1 MNYKY
6 STRRGT
12 PATPRGR
19 FGSSLVAAKKLLSVV
34 IPAFNEEDCV
44 EELGTRLAQ
53 TLDAEDAYDFEI
65 IIVENG
71 STDRT
76 WELLLELSEADE
88 RFRVIQLSRNF
99 GADGAITAGLH
110 SAKGDAVVIMM
121 ADLQEPPE
129 LISELLRKWEEGYEN
144 VYGKVLKRPDSSF
157 LRRINSKLFYAIAHR
172 LSGGSI
178 TADASDFRLVDRK
191 VVDAVLQLDESNR
204 FIRGL
209 FSWVGFKSVGDPFER
224 LPRFGGE
231 SKAGFRTVFR
241 LGVHGILAHSLIP
254 IRAIT
259 VLGIVSSLIAIIV
272 LGTLSIRFFTEGVP
286 FDGFGT
292 LVGLNLLGFALISM
306 SVGILGE
313 YVALSYQESK
323 KRPHFIVKQLVG
335 FSAES

>member
-1 MNYKY
+1 LNTVK
-6 STRRGT
+6 R
-12 PATPRGR
+12 
-19 FGSSLVAAKKLLSVV
+19 LVSVV

-44 EELGTRLAQ
+44 EELGERLAK
-53 TLDAEDAYDFEI
+53 TLNGEDAYRFEV

-76 WELLLELSEADE
+76 WELLVQLSEADN
-88 RFRVIQLSRNF
+88 RFKVIQLSRNF

-110 SAKGDAVVIMM
+110 VARGDAVVIMM

-129 LISELLRKWEEGYEN
+129 LIPELLRKWEAGFEN
-144 VYGKVLKRPDSSF
+144 VYGIVLGRPDSSL
-157 LRRINSKLFYAIAHR
+157 LRRMNSKLYYGIAHR
-172 LSGGSI
+172 LSGGLI

-191 VVDAVLQLDESNR
+191 VVQAVLELDESNR

-209 FSWVGFKSVGDPFER
+209 FSWVGFKSVGIPFER

-231 SKAGFRTVFR
+231 SKASFRSVFR

-259 VLGIVSSLIAIIV
+259 VLGVVSSLIAILV
-272 LGTLSIRFFTEGVP
+272 LGTLTIRFFTDGVP

-292 LVGLNLLGFALISM
+292 IVGLNLLGFALISM
-306 SVGILGE
+306 SIGILGE
-313 YVALSYQESK
+313 YIALTYQEAK
-323 KRPHFIVKQLVG
+323 KRPHFVVRESVG
-335 FSAES
+335 FTTDS